1 MEIIAGIKLKPTVH
15 SRIDE
20 ADLSD
25 PGFGKYMSD
34 HMFTCKF
41 IDGEWMA
48 AQVIPFG
55 DMLISPA
62 ALALHY
68 GQSVFEGMKAFRM
81 QDGRINIFRLE
92 KHWERLN
99 SSLHRMCMPKIP
111 KELFTGSLRQLVD
124 IDRNWV
130 PMKADTALYLRP
142 FVFASEAK
150 MGVKV
155 SEEYTFVI
163 ITGPVEII
171 YAKPIRVK
179 VEREFIRA
187 AKGGTG
193 YAKCSGNYGAAFYP
207 TQQAKAQGYDQV
219 LWTDA
224 TEHQYIEESG
234 MMNVMFIINDK
245 LITPA
250 LSDSILDGVTRDS
263 LIVLAREMGLQVEER
278 KIGVDELKLAFLNK
292 TITEAFGAGTA
303 AVVAP
308 IATIGIDEREYHL
321 PAYSGSNIMFKLKSR
336 LDALRTGI
344 EKDVFR
350 WNSIID

>member
-1 MEIIAGIKLKPTVH
+1 
-15 SRIDE
+15 
-20 ADLSD
+20 
-25 PGFGKYMSD
+25 
-34 HMFTCKF
+34 
-41 IDGEWMA
+41 
-48 AQVIPFG
+48 
-55 DMLISPA
+55 
-62 ALALHY
+62 
-68 GQSVFEGMKAFRM
+68 
-81 QDGRINIFRLE
+81 
-92 KHWERLN
+92 
-99 SSLHRMCMPKIP
+99 
-111 KELFTGSLRQLVD
+111 
-124 IDRNWV
+124 
-130 PMKADTALYLRP
+130 
-142 FVFASEAK
+142 
-150 MGVKV
+150 
-155 SEEYTFVI
+155 
-163 ITGPVEII
+163 
-171 YAKPIRVK
+171 
-179 VEREFIRA
+179 
-187 AKGGTG
+187 
-193 YAKCSGNYGAAFYP
+193 
-207 TQQAKAQGYDQV
+207 
-219 LWTDA
+219 
-224 TEHQYIEESG
+224 